1 MVYIIDPQNA
11 GISGNMIIGALVDL
25 GADGEK
31 VKCLMEDVAVDFG
44 EVEVSLNKVNK
55 SGIDATFCNVKTIDE
70 DNENNHHVHFPDFM
84 EKIDLLK
91 YADIENLTDEMV
103 EMAKKVFK
111 RIAISESRVH
121 GKSLEEVHFHEV
133 GAADAVADVLGSICA
148 YFDLGMNNDKV
159 VGLPIAVGG
168 GVVKTAHGRIPVPA
182 PASLDILKGLNEDSF
197 KDFSK
202 GEAKCIGGPVNSE
215 LATPTGS
222 AIYAEICDEISEFIP
237 PVKPKKIAYGAGKKD
252 FDHPNILRIIETSD
266 ISEKDTIDVI
276 ETNLDHLT
284 GEEIGYLF
292 DNLLDNG
299 ASDVSITPIIMKKNR
314 QGSLLKVISKRKNRN
329 QLVNVIFKET
339 GSLGIRIAP
348 NLHRGIA
355 KREFVK
361 KEFEINGEIFEVT
374 FKNGYVNGEIISS
387 RAEYEDLKKIAQKT
401 GLPLIKVKEMIR

>member
-1 MVYIIDPQNA
+1 MTIIIDPQSS
-11 GISGNMIIGALVDL
+11 GIAGNMIIGALVDL
-25 GADGEK
+25 GANKDELKEIMEKSAEAFGKVKVSFNKISKHGIDSTFCHVEMIEHQPPVNYPEFIEKIESLDIDEK
-31 VKCLMEDVAVDFG
+31 VKET
-44 EVEVSLNKVNK
+44 S
-55 SGIDATFCNVKTIDE
+55 INVFE
-70 DNENNHHVHFPDFM
+70 
-84 EKIDLLK
+84 
-91 YADIENLTDEMV
+91 
-103 EMAKKVFK
+103 
-111 RIAISESRVH
+111 RIAKAESKVH
-121 GKSLEEVHFHEV
+121 GKTLQTIHFHEV
-133 GAADAVADVLGSICA
+133 GASDAVADVIGSIYA
-148 YFDLGMNNDKV
+148 YYSLNLNQQKII
-159 VGLPIAVGG
+159 GLPIAVGG
-168 GVVKTAHGRIPVPA
+168 GRVKTAHGTIPVPA
-182 PASLDILKGLNEDSF
+182 PAVLEILKDAN
-197 KDFSK
+197 
-202 GEAKCIGGPVNSE
+202 IVGGPVDSE

-237 PVKPKKIAYGAGKKD
+237 HIKPKKIAYGAGKKD

-292 DNLLDNG
+292 DKLLDNG

-361 KEFEINGEIFEVT
+361 KEFEINGETFEVT
-374 FKNGYVNGEIISS
+374 FRNGYVNGEIISS

>member
-1 MVYIIDPQNA
+1 MTIIIDPQSS
-11 GISGNMIIGALVDL
+11 GIAGNMIIGALVDL
-25 GADGEK
+25 GANKDELKEIMEKSAEAFGK
-31 VKCLMEDVAVDFG
+31 VK
-44 EVEVSLNKVNK
+44 VSFNKISK
-55 SGIDATFCNVKTIDE
+55 HGIDSTFCHVEMIEHLPPVNYPEFIEKIESLDIDENVKETSI
-70 DNENNHHVHFPDFM
+70 N
-84 EKIDLLK
+84 
-91 YADIENLTDEMV
+91 
-103 EMAKKVFK
+103 VFE
-111 RIAISESRVH
+111 RIAKAESKVH
-121 GKSLEEVHFHEV
+121 GKTLQTVHFHEV
-133 GAADAVADVLGSICA
+133 GASDAVADVIGSIYA
-148 YFDLGMNNDKV
+148 YYSLNLNQQKII
-159 VGLPIAVGG
+159 GLPIAVGG
-168 GVVKTAHGRIPVPA
+168 GRVKTAHGTIPVPA
-182 PASLDILKGLNEDSF
+182 PAVLEILKDAN
-197 KDFSK
+197 
-202 GEAKCIGGPVNSE
+202 IVGGPVDSE

-237 PVKPKKIAYGAGKKD
+237 HIKPKKIAYGAGKKD

-292 DNLLDNG
+292 DKLLDNG

-361 KEFEINGEIFEVT
+361 KEFEINGETFEVT

>member
-1 MVYIIDPQNA
+1 MTIIIDPQSS
-11 GISGNMIIGALVDL
+11 GIAGNMIIGALVDL
-25 GADGEK
+25 GANKDELKEIMEKSAEAFGKVKVSFNKISKHGIDSTFCHVEMIEHQPPVNYPKFIEKIESLDIDEK
-31 VKCLMEDVAVDFG
+31 VKET
-44 EVEVSLNKVNK
+44 S
-55 SGIDATFCNVKTIDE
+55 INVFE
-70 DNENNHHVHFPDFM
+70 
-84 EKIDLLK
+84 
-91 YADIENLTDEMV
+91 
-103 EMAKKVFK
+103 
-111 RIAISESRVH
+111 RIAKAESKVH
-121 GKSLEEVHFHEV
+121 GKTLQTVHFHEV
-133 GAADAVADVLGSICA
+133 GASDAVADVIGSIYA
-148 YFDLGMNNDKV
+148 YYSLNLNQQKII
-159 VGLPIAVGG
+159 GLPIAVGG
-168 GVVKTAHGRIPVPA
+168 GRVKTAHGTIPVPA
-182 PASLDILKGLNEDSF
+182 PAVLEILKDAN
-197 KDFSK
+197 
-202 GEAKCIGGPVNSE
+202 IVGGPVDSE

-237 PVKPKKIAYGAGKKD
+237 QVKPKKIAYGAGKKD

-292 DNLLDNG
+292 DKLLDNG

-361 KEFEINGEIFEVT
+361 KEFEINGETFEVT
-374 FKNGYVNGEIISS
+374 FKNGYVNDEIISS

-401 GLPLIKVKEMIR
+401 GLPLIKVKELIR

>member
-1 MVYIIDPQNA
+1 MTIIIDPQSS
-11 GISGNMIIGALVDL
+11 GIAGNMIIGALVDL
-25 GADGEK
+25 GANKDELKEIMEKSAEAFGKVKVSFNKISKHGIDSTFCHVEMIEHQPPVNYPEFIEKIESLDIDEK
-31 VKCLMEDVAVDFG
+31 VKET
-44 EVEVSLNKVNK
+44 S
-55 SGIDATFCNVKTIDE
+55 INVFE
-70 DNENNHHVHFPDFM
+70 
-84 EKIDLLK
+84 
-91 YADIENLTDEMV
+91 
-103 EMAKKVFK
+103 
-111 RIAISESRVH
+111 RIAKAESKVH
-121 GKSLEEVHFHEV
+121 GKTLQTVHFHEV
-133 GAADAVADVLGSICA
+133 GASDAVADVIGSIYA
-148 YFDLGMNNDKV
+148 YYSLNLNQQKII
-159 VGLPIAVGG
+159 GLPIAVGG
-168 GVVKTAHGRIPVPA
+168 GRVKTAHGTIPVPA
-182 PASLDILKGLNEDSF
+182 PAVLEILKDAN
-197 KDFSK
+197 
-202 GEAKCIGGPVNSE
+202 IVGGPVDSE

-237 PVKPKKIAYGAGKKD
+237 HIKPKKIAYGAGKKD

-292 DNLLDNG
+292 DKLLDNG

-314 QGSLLKVISKRKNRN
+314 QGSLLKKKKKRKNRN

-361 KEFEINGEIFEVT
+361 KEFEINGETFEVT

>member
-1 MVYIIDPQNA
+1 MTIIIDPQSS
-11 GISGNMIIGALVDL
+11 GIAGNMIIGALVDL
-25 GADGEK
+25 GANKDELKEIMEKSAEAFGKVKVSFNKISKHGIDSTFCHVEMIEHQPPVNYPEFIEKIESLDIDEK
-31 VKCLMEDVAVDFG
+31 VKET
-44 EVEVSLNKVNK
+44 S
-55 SGIDATFCNVKTIDE
+55 INVFE
-70 DNENNHHVHFPDFM
+70 
-84 EKIDLLK
+84 
-91 YADIENLTDEMV
+91 
-103 EMAKKVFK
+103 
-111 RIAISESRVH
+111 RIAKAESKVH
-121 GKSLEEVHFHEV
+121 GKTLQTVHFHEV
-133 GAADAVADVLGSICA
+133 GASDAVADVIGSIYA
-148 YFDLGMNNDKV
+148 YYSLNLNQQKII
-159 VGLPIAVGG
+159 GLPIAVGG
-168 GVVKTAHGRIPVPA
+168 GRVKTAHGTIPVPA
-182 PASLDILKGLNEDSF
+182 PAVLEILKDAN
-197 KDFSK
+197 
-202 GEAKCIGGPVNSE
+202 IVGGPVDSE

-237 PVKPKKIAYGAGKKD
+237 QVKPKKIAYGAGKKD

-292 DNLLDNG
+292 DKLLDNG